1 MLKISIS
8 LSKLMKGTSFL
19 NRLFWLIAIWLLS
32 VLALGVVSLLL
43 RAMLT
48 AAGMKT

>member
-1 MLKISIS
+1 MLNMRISP
-8 LSKLMKGTSFL
+8 KGTSFL
-19 NRLFWLIAIWLLS
+19 KRLFWLIAIWSLS
-32 VLALGVVSLLL
+32 VLALGVVSLIL